1 MLWSVLISGIP
12 ERYHT
17 VQPLLFS
24 LLETQ
29 SAARIP
35 DIELCYL
42 LDNKRRTVGA
52 KRNAL
57 LDMARG
63 EYVSFIDD
71 DDLVATDYVQR
82 IHRAIG
88 LARKSEAPADVIC
101 FPQRATLHPHMITH
115 ECTYSLAYWRD
126 RKPEDRRQLAPAPGK
141 DGQPLPNVLLCGRR
155 LATRDSPRSSLART
169 WTGWTRCARRR
180 RQRCGWSAS
189 HCISINSTR
198 KRVRRDEPGQP
209 VLIRQDAVAH
219 GA

>member
-82 IHRAIG
+82 THRAIG

-141 DGQPLPNVLLCGRR
+141 DGQPLPNVLLWTGPPAHTMAWRR
-155 LATRDSPRSSLART
+155 ATIGDTRFAEKQFGEDVDWVDEVCAKAATEVRLECEPLYFYKFNQETSATR
-169 WTGWTRCARRR
+169 
-180 RQRCGWSAS
+180 
-189 HCISINSTR
+189 
-198 KRVRRDEPGQP
+198 
-209 VLIRQDAVAH
+209 
-219 GA
+219 